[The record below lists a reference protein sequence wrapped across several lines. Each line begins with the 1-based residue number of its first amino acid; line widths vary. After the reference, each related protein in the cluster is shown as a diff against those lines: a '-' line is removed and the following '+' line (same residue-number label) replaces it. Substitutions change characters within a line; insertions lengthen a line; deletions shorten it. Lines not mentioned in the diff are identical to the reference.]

1 MSIVETVSRLPPV
14 HLAMRRWG
22 GPVLLGIC
30 EQAIYSATNLVFTVL
45 LLKMIGAREFGTY
58 NIAWSVL
65 MLAECLLYSPF
76 GDALPAIAN
85 RLPKSQWPQLR
96 ASVYFW
102 SSALSGAVFAASLV
116 MALVL
121 AFVAP
126 HYAVL
131 AALTGFAIFTMR
143 AQQMGRR
150 ICYLDGTRALAVG
163 GAALSCVVTFATLAV
178 AWRSG
183 ARSSAV
189 AMASLALGCAASA
202 SVLLARR
209 RDFRIPER
217 RLLLWSLRRFWHAGR
232 PLTAASLS
240 FWMANAGL
248 IPVAAA
254 ALGREAA
261 GLLRIVQTLT
271 NPLTQLTAIMTSV
284 ALPPAAARLRVPTR
298 WMFLRVSLRSV
309 AMFAVIAAVYTA
321 LLVVCGP
328 AVVHLVFHGKLDDI
342 GTGVLAV
349 AALAASLDVIASAL
363 GVPLLATGRTVA
375 ILHGRIASLVALA
388 VILPFALHYPALA
401 AFIAV
406 TALSNFVQAAT
417 LAFSQSK
424 QYHRLPLR
432 DDT

>member
-1 MSIVETVSRLPPV
+1 MSIVETVSRIPTV

-30 EQAIYSATNLVFTVL
+30 EQAIYSATNLVFTVM

-85 RLPKSQWPQLR
+85 RLPKSQWPLLR

-102 SSALSGAVFAASLV
+102 SATLSATVFAASLV
-116 MALVL
+116 LALVL

-131 AALTGFAIFTMR
+131 AALTGLAIFTMR

-150 ICYLDGTRALAVG
+150 ICYLDGTRALAVA
-163 GAALSCVVTFATLAV
+163 GACLSCVVTFGTLGLAS
-178 AWRSG
+178 WSG
-183 ARSSAV
+183 AQSSGI

-202 SVLLARR
+202 SVLLLRR
-209 RDFRIPER
+209 RDFQRPDR
-217 RLLLWSLRRFWHAGR
+217 RFLLWSLRRFWHAGR

-248 IPVAAA
+248 IPVAGA

-284 ALPPAAARLRVPTR
+284 ALPPAAARLRTPTR
-298 WMFLRVSLRSV
+298 QMFLRVSLKSV
-309 AMFAVIAAVYTA
+309 VLFAAIAAAYTL
-321 LLVVCGP
+321 LLVVFGP
-328 AVVHLVFHGKLDDI
+328 VVVHLVFHGKLDGI
-342 GTGVLAV
+342 GLGVLAV

-375 ILHGRIASLVALA
+375 ILHGRIASLIALA
-388 VILPFALHYPALA
+388 VIMPFALQFPALG

-406 TALSNFVQAAT
+406 TAASNFVQAAA

-424 QYHRLPLR
+424 QFQRLSPR
-432 DDT
+432 DAT